1 MKENRDNVDEVLST
15 GPHRFVMEGWISTA
29 PFERLLHID
38 IVEAVDGTAT
48 LTMPFLFDLAQGAG
62 LMHGGALLSLADTAV
77 VMAIKSLLPPKT
89 HFGTISV
96 EAKFLYPVKKG
107 IVTAKA
113 HVVGRQDR
121 ILTGQAT
128 VFNEEGRSVMEFQST
143 FKIARDSEIRGI
155 TFPEN

>member
-1 MKENRDNVDEVLST
+1 MEEDREGGAVST
-15 GPHRFVMEGWISTA
+15 GPHLFAMEGWISTA

-113 HVVGRQDR
+113 QVLGQKDR

-128 VFNEEGRSVMEFQST
+128 VFNEEGTPVLEFQST

-155 TFPEN
+155 TFPEP